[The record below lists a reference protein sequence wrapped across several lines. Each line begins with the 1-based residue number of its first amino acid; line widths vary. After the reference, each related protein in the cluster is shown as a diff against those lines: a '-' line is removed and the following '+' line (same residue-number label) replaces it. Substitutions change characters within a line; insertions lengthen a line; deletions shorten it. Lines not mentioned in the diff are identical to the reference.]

1 MYSWIKDVYYI
12 DIPQVLGYE
21 NKKKNN
27 EINILSVNIGL
38 VDKSIL
44 IILIILF
51 YFATYSLKYSSLKY
65 LV

>member
-21 NKKKNN
+21 KKKN

-38 VDKSIL
+38 VDKSTL